1 MITIRPAQQRGITD
15 FGWLDSRHSFSF
27 GEYRDPEHMGFRAL
41 RVINDDRVAPEG
53 GFPTHPHR
61 DMEIVTWV
69 LEGAL
74 EHKDSLGT
82 GSVIRA
88 GDLQRM
94 TAGTGIYHSEF
105 NPSSTEAVRLLQIW
119 IFPEARGL
127 VPGYDQQSFPASE
140 RAGQLKLVA
149 SRTGRDGS
157 MSMAQNADLFVA
169 ALAPNQTVGHSF
181 APGRGGWVQVATGS
195 VRLNGQVLEEGDG
208 AAITDEAAIE
218 LTGITPG
225 ETLLF
230 DLK

>member
-1 MITIRPAQQRGITD
+1 MITIRPAQQRGVTD

-27 GEYRDPEHMGFRAL
+27 GEYRDPEHMGFRTL

-88 GDLQRM
+88 GDLQR
-94 TAGTGIYHSEF
+94 
-105 NPSSTEAVRLLQIW
+105 IW

-127 VPGYDQQSFPASE
+127 VPGYDQRSFPASE

-149 SRTGRDGS
+149 SRTGREGS
-157 MSMAQNADLFVA
+157 ISLAQNADLFAA
-169 ALAPNQTVGHSF
+169 ALAANQTVSHSF

>member
-1 MITIRPAQQRGITD
+1 MITLRPAGDRGMTD
-15 FGWLDSRHSFSF
+15 FGWLDSPHSFSF
-27 GEYRDPEHMGFRAL
+27 GDYRDPEQMGFRTL

-94 TAGTGIYHSEF
+94 TAGTGIFHSEF
-105 NPSSTEAVRLLQIW
+105 NPSDSEAVRLLQIW

-127 VPGYDQQSFPASE
+127 VPGYDQRSFPASE

-157 MSMAQNADLFVA
+157 ISLAQNADLFVA
-169 ALAPNQTVGHSF
+169 ALSPDQTVSHSF
-181 APGRGGWVQVATGS
+181 ASGRGGWIQVATGS
-195 VRLNGQVLEEGDG
+195 VRLNGQILQEGDG
-208 AAITDEAAIE
+208 AAITDESSIE
-218 LTGITPG
+218 LTGVTTG

>member
-1 MITIRPAQQRGITD
+1 MIAIRPANARGVTD
-15 FGWLDSRHSFSF
+15 FGWLDSRHTFAF
-27 GEYRDPEHMGFRAL
+27 GEYRDPANMGFRTL
-41 RVINDDRVAPEG
+41 RVINDDRIAPGG

-94 TAGTGIYHSEF
+94 TAGTGISHSEF
-105 NPSSTEAVRLLQIW
+105 NPSPSSSARLLQIW

-127 VPGYDQQSFPASE
+127 VPGYDQQSFPAAE
-140 RAGQLKLVA
+140 RLGQLKLVA

-157 MSMAQNADLFVA
+157 ISLAQDADLYLMDEPFASVDA
-169 ALAPNQTVGHSF
+169 ATERAIVEVLRDLR
-181 APGRGGWVQVATGS
+181 GRGKTVVCVHHDLSTVPEYFDHVAL
-195 VRLNGQVLEEGDG
+195 LNMRVSHH
-208 AAITDEAAIE
+208 
-218 LTGITPG
+218 
-225 ETLLF
+225 
-230 DLK
+230 LK

>member
-1 MITIRPAQQRGITD
+1 MITIRPSSERGITN

-27 GEYRDPEHMGFRAL
+27 GDYRDFNHMGFRTL

-61 DMEIVTWV
+61 DMEILTWV

-82 GSVIRA
+82 GSVIQA

-94 TAGTGIYHSEF
+94 TAGTGIFHSEF
-105 NPSSTEAVRLLQIW
+105 NPSSEQSVRLLQIW
-119 IFPEARGL
+119 IFPEAKGL
-127 VPGYDQQSFPASE
+127 VPGYEQQTFPANE
-140 RAGQLKLVA
+140 RLGQLKLIA

-157 MSMAQNADLFVA
+157 ISFAQHADLFVA
-169 ALAPNQTVGHSF
+169 TLNPTQKVTHTL
-181 APGRGGWVQVATGS
+181 APGRGAWIQVATGS
-195 VRLNGQVLEEGDG
+195 VKLNGKVLEEGDG
-208 AAITDEAAIE
+208 AAITDEQTIQLEGVTA
-218 LTGITPG
+218 G